1 MCIHAVLH
9 CFGTIHEIKLVYLY
23 ASIFN
28 YFCRV
33 CFRPKFQK
41 MPALSTVWRISF
53 RGSVKEKCQWE
64 FIMKR
69 AKVRGEGIEEIRL
82 GSLALCCQSA
92 ENPPAVP
99 ALE

>member
-1 MCIHAVLH
+1 M
-9 CFGTIHEIKLVYLY
+9 
-23 ASIFN
+23 
-28 YFCRV
+28 
-33 CFRPKFQK
+33 
-41 MPALSTVWRISF
+41 
-53 RGSVKEKCQWE
+53 KEKCQWE

-92 ENPPAVP
+92 EKPPAVP